1 MLPIM
6 EDAGLAKRFAERTY
20 SVQEVLLY
28 STVCGCGLG
37 KWGRI
42 DKRRGTL

>member
-37 KWGRI
+37 KWVG
-42 DKRRGTL
+42 